1 VKLSV
6 VVGTLNRRDQLRACV
21 ESVFA
26 ETSTGLRL
34 YVTDAGSTDGTIEYL
49 ESVASD
55 RLVPVLEGRRRGQA
69 VAYNRVF
76 ASVETPYVCWL
87 SDDNVVVNRGLDTA
101 VRILDDHAGIGMVAL
116 KVSDVKGPFV
126 AAPYIG
132 GVSAIG
138 ILNVNQGVLR
148 TALLNEL
155 GGFSEAFQD
164 YGIDPDLTARV
175 LFSGHSVVYTREV
188 AIHHYRN
195 WSPDTSSEEHARKM
209 ERQRVYLDLYRRKY
223 AGCSRGG
230 FAWRIKSA
238 FWRCLQAALGAKVSL
253 ESTQRFLGLIPRD
266 WRNVLMS
273 RYVSVLD
280 PLVSHGKPYYL
291 VQYCPPRLRPKSLPA
306 DPAPPLAAAA
316 GSSARLR

>member
-1 VKLSV
+1 MKLSV

-55 RLVPVLEGRRRGQA
+55 RLVPVLEGRPLGQA
-69 VAYNRVF
+69 AAYNRVF
-76 ASVETPYVCWL
+76 ASLETPYVCWL

-101 VRILDDHAGIGMVAL
+101 VRILDENSGIGMVAL
-116 KVSDVKGPFV
+116 KVSDVKGPF
-126 AAPYIG
+126 ASAPYIG
-132 GVSAIG
+132 GISPIG

-155 GGFSEAFQD
+155 GGFSEAFRD

-175 LFSGHSVVYTREV
+175 LFSGHSVVYTREL

-223 AGCSRGG
+223 AGFSRVGLT
-230 FAWRIKSA
+230 WRIKSS
-238 FWRCLQAALGAKVSL
+238 FWRGVQAALGGKVSL
-253 ESTQRFLGLIPRD
+253 ESTRRFFGLIPRD
-266 WRNVLMS
+266 WHNVLLS
-273 RYVSVLD
+273 RYISVFD
-280 PLVSHGKPYYL
+280 PLISYGKPYYL
-291 VQYCPPRLRPKSLPA
+291 VQYCPPRLRPKALPA
-306 DPAPPLAAAA
+306 DPAPLVAAS
-316 GSSARLR
+316 GPSARLR